1 MSRTARPRRALSC
14 SASAPSEGSSCRQA
28 GHVFASFSS
37 QRRPQ
42 ATWTCAC
49 NELWREERW
58 M

>member
-42 ATWTCAC
+42 AAWTCAC
-49 NELWREERW
+49 NELWREER